1 MITDNG
7 KQFDNDKFKV
17 FYSELGVKLRFTSV
31 AHPQTNG
38 QTEVTNRAIM
48 QGLKRRLDE
57 KKGSWVEE
65 LNNVIWAY
73 RTTPRSSTGETP
85 FRLTYGMDAVIP
97 VEIGSSSYRVSG
109 GIDPEVNNLN
119 ARICLDLLE
128 ERRERASIVS
138 EAHRQKVA
146 GYHNRRVRT
155 KQFKI
160 GDLVM
165 RRADIGKS
173 SSETGKLEPNWEGP
187 YQISEATTKGAY
199 KIKDM

>member
-17 FYSELGVKLRFTSV
+17 FCSELGIKLRFTSV

-38 QTEVTNRAIM
+38 QTEVTNRTIM

-85 FRLTYGMDAVIP
+85 FRLTYVMDVIIP

-109 GIDPEVNNLN
+109 GINSEVNNLN
-119 ARICLDLLE
+119 AQICLDFLE
-128 ERRERASIVS
+128 QRRERASIVS
-138 EAHRQKVA
+138 EARK
-146 GYHNRRVRT
+146 
-155 KQFKI
+155 
-160 GDLVM
+160 
-165 RRADIGKS
+165 
-173 SSETGKLEPNWEGP
+173 
-187 YQISEATTKGAY
+187 
-199 KIKDM
+199 